1 MIMSKPFEFGG
12 LHHLALVCKDMQRT
26 VDFYTNILG
35 MNLNKGFDLD
45 GGYGQHFFFDMGDG
59 QELAFFWFNDA
70 HSAQPGV
77 ASAANLVAS
86 GNGTISSAH
95 GSMNHLAFSVSKDK
109 IDGYRQELVSR
120 GVDCSE
126 VVNHDGLDFVGMSC
140 YILRAIAEEIVVNA
154 HGGDFSLISRLFTA
168 PVLNFAARGCDTNRA
183 PIPVRKVRKVVFI
196 HFLLRRFVR

>member
-1 MIMSKPFEFGG
+1 MSKPFEFGG

-35 MNLNKGFDLD
+35 MKLNKGFDLD

-59 QELAFFWFNDA
+59 QELAFFWFKDA
-70 HSAQPGV
+70 GVAKPGV

-86 GNGTISSAH
+86 GNGTITSAH

-109 IDGYRQELVSR
+109 IDGYREELVSR

-126 VVNHDGLDFVGMSC
+126 VVNHDDVITGDEKRTSDMPTDKTW
-140 YILRAIAEEIVVNA
+140 LRSFYFFDPDGVMLEFCAALSKGVQVADLPVNEWGVKA
-154 HGGDFSLISRLFTA
+154 NGQLITGT
-168 PVLNFAARGCDTNRA
+168 V
-183 PIPVRKVRKVVFI
+183 
-196 HFLLRRFVR
+196 

>member
-12 LHHLALVCKDMQRT
+12 LHHLALVCKDMLRT

-126 VVNHDGLDFVGMSC
+126 VVNHDDVITGDEKRTSDMPTDKTW
-140 YILRAIAEEIVVNA
+140 LRSFYFFDPDGIMLEFCATLSQGVQVADSPVNEK
-154 HGGDFSLISRLFTA
+154 GIKENGQLIMGT
-168 PVLNFAARGCDTNRA
+168 V
-183 PIPVRKVRKVVFI
+183 
-196 HFLLRRFVR
+196 